1 MNIGDYEVIEGLY
14 YSKEHEWVRIID
26 EKTAEIGIT
35 DYAAKL
41 LNDVVYVGLPTMGAE
56 VKQNGIIGSVE
67 SIKAVSDVYSPIS
80 GKVTKVNE
88 NLNST
93 PEIINQSP
101 YQDGWIVQIVTQGL
115 PNELELLFSPDKY
128 TEYLKNL
135 VGEKS

>member
-1 MNIGDYEVIEGLY
+1 MNIGDYEIIKGLY
-14 YSKEHEWVRIID
+14 YSKEHEWVRIIG

-41 LNDVVYVGLPTMGAE
+41 LNDVVYVGLPTLGAE

-101 YQDGWIVQIVTQGL
+101 YQDGWIVRIIIQGI
-115 PNELELLFSPDKY
+115 PNELELLLSSDRY

>member
-41 LNDVVYVGLPTMGAE
+41 LNDVVYVGLPTLGTE

-80 GKVTKVNE
+80 GKVIKVNE
-88 NLNST
+88 KLNST
-93 PEIINQSP
+93 PELVNQSP
-101 YQDGWIVQIVTQGL
+101 YQDGWIVQIITEAL
-115 PNELELLFSPDKY
+115 PNERELLFSPDRY